1 MYLQL
6 HVASKQKTKNKTNR
20 RRKKTCLEK
29 TKKLWFINFAR
40 KSEKTTKANVL
51 KTLTNSSK
59 LPRTNPKPTFFQHFF
74 FVKIKMD
81 SYKSLQK
88 RSLSESSNGSEDDNY
103 SPNFKK
109 PRTSFYQSPGTVG
122 LVRWPGQYTLTII
135 LIFES
140 KIKYC

>member
-1 MYLQL
+1 MLRQNKKPKQN
-6 HVASKQKTKNKTNR
+6 KQKKKKNLLGKN
-20 RRKKTCLEK
+20 EK
-29 TKKLWFINFAR
+29 TLVHKLCEKIRKNHESKRPKNSYKFIQASTN
-40 KSEKTTKANVL
+40 EPKTDVFSA
-51 KTLTNSSK
+51 
-59 LPRTNPKPTFFQHFF
+59 FF